1 MTDFTLAPI
10 TDTAPEPFV
19 TAPSRWPEP
28 PGTLLQ
34 RTPLP
39 EVEYLDDEAEAW
51 DEAWDSAVR
60 WHDSRQADL

>member
-39 EVEYLDDEAEAW
+39 ETEEVDW
-51 DEAWDSAVR
+51 DQWDSAVR
-60 WHDSRQADL
+60 WHDSKCGDL

>member
-1 MTDFTLAPI
+1 MTELTLAPI
-10 TDTAPEPFV
+10 TEAPPEPV
-19 TAPSRWPEP
+19 QRCGRWPEP
-28 PGTLLQ
+28 PVTLLQ

-60 WHDSRQADL
+60 WHDSKQADL